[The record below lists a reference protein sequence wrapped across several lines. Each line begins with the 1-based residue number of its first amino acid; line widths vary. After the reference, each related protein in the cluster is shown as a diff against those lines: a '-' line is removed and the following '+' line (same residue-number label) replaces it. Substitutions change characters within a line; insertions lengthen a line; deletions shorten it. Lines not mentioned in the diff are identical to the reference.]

1 MAAKKCLTYRQSTA
15 YLNSLNFHGIKLGLS
30 RTEKLLEALG
40 NPHRNYKVIHVAGTN
55 GKGSTATMIA
65 SVLTS
70 AGVDNGLYV
79 SPHLE
84 TFRERIQI
92 NGGMIGTSDAAKLVG
107 DVKKAVN
114 SVNDPG
120 VTYFE
125 FMTAMAFLHFSRNKV
140 KVAVVEVGLGG
151 RFDSTNIVNPA
162 VSIITSLAMDHQ
174 SHLGVNLKSIAYEKC
189 GIIKQKQPVVC
200 GVRESAVAQ
209 HVLDNAKKKSAP
221 LFLIRRDFSNRRLS
235 MDKYSEQFNFESS
248 YGALKKVAVSL
259 AGKQQVDNASCAIMA
274 LQLLRNQGVEVDDNA
289 IRLGL
294 ADVYCPGRFEVV
306 NKEPMVILDGAHNPK
321 AAMALCHAL
330 RERFGEGK
338 VDIIF
343 GAMKDKDYKKMI
355 ANLKPVARSFT
366 FFAPDVP
373 RSPDPKELAE
383 AQTDGSIPTG
393 IAENTHKILDIME
406 KSPSDSLF
414 LVTGSFYTVGEIRA
428 ALRRSAA
435 SKQTS

>member
-1 MAAKKCLTYRQSTA
+1 MAVKKGFTYRKATA

-30 RTEKLLEALG
+30 RTKKLLEALG
-40 NPHRNYKVIHVAGTN
+40 NPHRDYKVVHVAGTN

-65 SVLTS
+65 SILTK
-70 AGVDNGLYV
+70 AGIDNGLYV

-92 NGGMIGTSDAAKLVG
+92 NGKMIGTSDTAKLVD

-125 FMTAMAFLHFSRNKV
+125 FMTAMAFLHFSRSKV
-140 KVAVVEVGLGG
+140 KVSVVEVGLGG

-174 SHLGVNLKSIAYEKC
+174 NHLGVNLRSIAHEKC
-189 GIIKQKQPVVC
+189 GIIKQKRPVVC
-200 GVRESAVAQ
+200 GVREGAVAQ
-209 HVLDNAKKKSAP
+209 HVLDDANKKSAP
-221 LFLIRRDFSNRRLS
+221 VHLIRRDFTSRRSS
-235 MDKYSEQFNFESS
+235 MDKYSEQFNFDSS
-248 YGALKKVAVSL
+248 CGALKKVAVSL

-274 LQLLRNQGVEVDDNA
+274 LQLLRSQGFDVNDDA

-294 ADVYCPGRFEVV
+294 DDVYCPGRFEIVK
-306 NKEPMVILDGAHNPK
+306 KEPMVILDGAHNPK
-321 AAMALCHAL
+321 AASALCHIL
-330 RERFGEGK
+330 KERFGERK

-343 GAMKDKDYKKMI
+343 GAMKDKNYKRMI
-355 ANLKPVARSFT
+355 ANLKPIARSFI

-383 AQTDGSIPTG
+383 AQTDGSIPTTV
-393 IAENTHKILDIME
+393 AETIEDALTIIRNAAKNSI
-406 KSPSDSLF
+406 F
-414 LVTGSFYTVGEIRA
+414 CVTGSFYTVGEIGV
-428 ALRRSAA
+428 ALRRTAT
-435 SKQTS
+435 SK